1 MVSSHN
7 ISKRDNNK
15 ITIFPNCRFSYLTTI
30 GEHGNILRVF
40 RTKYFDVNKMTFHY
54 FEHFYKAARKR
65 AAVFSTL
72 RIERGKKARISSS
85 L

>member
-1 MVSSHN
+1 
-7 ISKRDNNK
+7 
-15 ITIFPNCRFSYLTTI
+15 
-30 GEHGNILRVF
+30 
-40 RTKYFDVNKMTFHY
+40 MTFHY